1 MSRNAAWTEEDDR
14 KLWSNRGKPKE
25 ALASSFGR
33 KVGAIRARLKH
44 LEDPEHK
51 AYKRRVARSAGAR
64 SSQFASSSGSSFA
77 RSSMIDLT
85 VPSPFATGYASS
97 QAALNGAGVS
107 GYSKEQHSY
116 ARKPTASSYSS
127 RKPDHLSGSAG
138 DNSMPSFS
146 SLARDRIDPSS
157 LNRDQ
162 LAAANYIL
170 SGGNAFL
177 TGAAG
182 VGKSYLLRY
191 IIQGLRQKYERSS
204 SKQNVSVVV
213 SATTGI
219 AATHVNG
226 VTIHSWSGVRLGI
239 GGPQKLVPTVIKN
252 FSACDRWRRARVLL
266 IDEISMIDGTLFQA
280 LDEIGKTVRGNSRPF
295 GGIQVVLSG
304 DFFQL
309 PPVSLGR
316 CGFAFECPAWANA
329 GVKLTELTEVVRQ
342 SGDTTFVDI
351 LNKIRLGSCPQDVTD
366 VLSSCHISRK
376 ELPKDGIVPTKLY
389 CTNKNVDEEN
399 NRKLAQLPGRD
410 VVYNAHDSFKGSY
423 SSSVETSLKQGID
436 KKMPAQLKFKVG
448 AQVIITRNMPDKKLV
463 NGSRGVVK
471 SFQEEREAGWKYP
484 LVQFSNGVL
493 LLVTEESVFQGGP
506 NGSMTRQQLP
516 LKLAWSLTG
525 ERKATFLCIPHIY
538 DPHCCALIQVH
549 KSQGMTIERAELQ
562 LDDAFDYG
570 QVYVALSR
578 VTSLNGLWIRGGN
591 ITQSV
596 VKAHPKVTAF
606 YRDNGSIAAAGAAGG
621 AARKPASKQSTSET
635 KPIELGSDSDDE
647 DSICALFDL

>member
-1 MSRNAAWTEEDDR
+1 MSKNAAWTEEDDR
-14 KLWSNRGKPKE
+14 KLWSMRGKPKDT
-25 ALASSFGR
+25 LATSFGR

-44 LEDPEHK
+44 LQDPEHK
-51 AYKRRVARSAGAR
+51 AYKRRVARAAGAR
-64 SSQFASSSGSSFA
+64 SSQFASSGSSFA
-77 RSSMIDLT
+77 RSNMIDLT
-85 VPSPFATGYASS
+85 VASPFATGYASS
-97 QAALNGAGVS
+97 QAALNGS
-107 GYSKEQHSY
+107 GISGDSKNQSY
-116 ARKPTASSYSS
+116 ARKPSASTYNA

-138 DNSMPSFS
+138 YNGAPSIS
-146 SLARDRIDPSS
+146 STAKDRIDPSS
-157 LNRDQ
+157 LNSDQ
-162 LAAANYIL
+162 QAAANYIL
-170 SGGNAFL
+170 NGGNAFL

-182 VGKSYLLRY
+182 VGKSFLLRY

-239 GGPQKLVPTVIKN
+239 GGPQKLVPTVLKN
-252 FSACDRWRRARVLL
+252 SSAMDRWRRAKVLL

-316 CGFAFECPAWANA
+316 CGFAFECPAWAAA

-342 SGDTTFVDI
+342 SGDTIFVDI
-351 LNKIRLGSCPQDVTD
+351 LNQIRLGSCPQNVTD

-376 ELPKDGIVPTKLY
+376 EQPKDGIVPTKLY

-423 SSSVETSLKQGID
+423 SNSVETSLKQGID

-471 SFQEEREAGWKYP
+471 SFQEEREAGRKYP

-516 LKLAWSLTG
+516 LKLAWSLT
-525 ERKATFLCIPHIY
+525 
-538 DPHCCALIQVH
+538 VH

-562 LDDAFDYG
+562 LDDAFDFG

-606 YRDNGSIAAAGAAGG
+606 YRDSGSIAASGG
-621 AARKPASKQSTSET
+621 TAKKPAYRQSPSKS
-635 KPIELGSDSDDE
+635 KPIELDSDNDDE
-647 DSICALFDL
+647 DSISALFDL

>member
-1 MSRNAAWTEEDDR
+1 M
-14 KLWSNRGKPKE
+14 RGKPK
-25 ALASSFGR
+25 ATLASSFGR
-33 KVGAIRARLKH
+33 GVGAIRARLKH

-51 AYKRRVARSAGAR
+51 AYKRRVARATGAR
-64 SSQFASSSGSSFA
+64 SSQFAGSSIP
-77 RSSMIDLT
+77 RSNMIDLT
-85 VPSPFATGYASS
+85 VASPFATGYASS
-97 QAALNGAGVS
+97 HAALSGAGVS
-107 GYSKEQHSY
+107 GSSTKHQSY
-116 ARKPTASSYSS
+116 ARKPSASSYNS
-127 RKPDHLSGSAG
+127 RNSDFLSGSAAL
-138 DNSMPSFS
+138 SIS
-146 SLARDRIDPSS
+146 STVKDRIDPSS
-157 LNRDQ
+157 LNSDQ
-162 LAAANYIL
+162 KAAANYIL
-170 SGGNAFL
+170 NGGNCFL

-191 IIQGLRQKYERSS
+191 IIQGLRQKHERSS
-204 SKQNVSVVV
+204 SKQNVMVVV

-239 GGPQKLVPTVIKN
+239 GGPQKLVPTVLKN
-252 FSACDRWRRARVLL
+252 SSACDRWRRAKVLL

-280 LDEIGKTVRGNSRPF
+280 LDEIGKTVRGNNRPF

-309 PPVSLGR
+309 PPVSLNR

-351 LNKIRLGSCPQDVTD
+351 LNQIRLGDCPKDVTD

-410 VVYNAHDSFKGSY
+410 IVYNSHDSFKGSY
-423 SSSVETSLKQGID
+423 SNSVETSLKQGID
-436 KKMPAQLKFKVG
+436 KKMPAQLKFKIG

-471 SFQEEREAGWKYP
+471 SFQEEKEAGRKYP

-525 ERKATFLCIPHIY
+525 KRKATF
-538 DPHCCALIQVH
+538 
-549 KSQGMTIERAELQ
+549 S
-562 LDDAFDYG
+562 
-570 QVYVALSR
+570 
-578 VTSLNGLWIRGGN
+578 
-591 ITQSV
+591 
-596 VKAHPKVTAF
+596 
-606 YRDNGSIAAAGAAGG
+606 
-621 AARKPASKQSTSET
+621 
-635 KPIELGSDSDDE
+635 
-647 DSICALFDL
+647 